1 MKPQLVIDFISL
13 MKNPIFTEFEMFG
26 KRKPIQMKIP
36 EVLDIPDDYFDG
48 EYWKMTSLKLLSEE
62 VINECVLQIYKNI
75 NHCYCFCDD
84 IGKTYH
90 LLFNETFCKKK
101 NSEEKNEK
109 EKLEVNQEEKIKINI
124 PSCNLELD
132 KYDTNDNK
140 YRKRIILVN
149 ATSTYIKINKV
160 GINLSEFIKD
170 FNGSSYQLSVYNL
183 QKRIIVTKM
192 LEISKP
198 NESFE
203 NIYNNNSSLFNN
215 FIKDFKDALKD
226 EKEFEIKFSNL
237 YNNYKNTIYPKYFLN
252 ISRKKIENEL
262 NNEKYIDFF
271 YNMLIFKIYSEH
283 IKGSEKNFK
292 TVSSFMTFLN
302 EKIES
307 LKNDENLK
315 IYQKILLIE
324 QYGHILNKMTP
335 DSFLKSDIN
344 YYIMDKIEKNSILD
358 IVKKFFNDYINSLNE
373 DSNIFFKLLEIDSGV
388 GYFKEKKIFCFD
400 MTNIEEIKAHLKDIF
415 IETLIT
421 YKLKKKICA
430 FIVCKTGAIAINL
443 MEIPNNEKFFFESE
457 LKPYEMVE
465 GKDIAAKIIV
475 FLLHEIFG
483 HKKFLYG
490 KEQFITSP
498 FYFYNNNKIYF
509 LDYIR
514 SLSKSNDAIKILSD
528 KSRSDEGTYYE
539 LSYGKIGDYFT
550 VEIIDKMDGYGDLLD
565 DINLWINDLDVIND
579 YFKYKYIIVK
589 KNIDT
594 IGAPNSIR
602 EKVNYY
608 KNLVVKTKIDV
619 ESFYK
624 KIKEENN
631 TLLGKKRN
639 PDNKEYSK
647 NEKELNQKIDFKS
660 NKDNDIE
667 EIDEDVYLD
676 FDSMPYEELIELY
689 YSGKLKGDFL
699 IECHK
704 RISAY
709 EIIPK

>member
-1 MKPQLVIDFISL
+1 M
-13 MKNPIFTEFEMFG
+13 
-26 KRKPIQMKIP
+26 
-36 EVLDIPDDYFDG
+36 
-48 EYWKMTSLKLLSEE
+48 
-62 VINECVLQIYKNI
+62 
-75 NHCYCFCDD
+75 
-84 IGKTYH
+84 
-90 LLFNETFCKKK
+90 
-101 NSEEKNEK
+101 
-109 EKLEVNQEEKIKINI
+109 
-124 PSCNLELD
+124 
-132 KYDTNDNK
+132 
-140 YRKRIILVN
+140 
-149 ATSTYIKINKV
+149 
-160 GINLSEFIKD
+160 
-170 FNGSSYQLSVYNL
+170 
-183 QKRIIVTKM
+183 
-192 LEISKP
+192 
-198 NESFE
+198 
-203 NIYNNNSSLFNN
+203 
-215 FIKDFKDALKD
+215 
-226 EKEFEIKFSNL
+226 
-237 YNNYKNTIYPKYFLN
+237 
-252 ISRKKIENEL
+252 
-262 NNEKYIDFF
+262 
-271 YNMLIFKIYSEH
+271 
-283 IKGSEKNFK
+283 
-292 TVSSFMTFLN
+292 
-302 EKIES
+302 
-307 LKNDENLK
+307 
-315 IYQKILLIE
+315 
-324 QYGHILNKMTP
+324 
-335 DSFLKSDIN
+335 
-344 YYIMDKIEKNSILD
+344 
-358 IVKKFFNDYINSLNE
+358 NE

-421 YKLKKKICA
+421 YKLKEKICA

-443 MEIPNNEKFFFESE
+443 MEIPNNEKFFFENE

-498 FYFYNNNKIYF
+498 FYFYNNNN
-509 LDYIR
+509 DYIR

-539 LSYGKIGDYFT
+539 LSYGKIRDYFT

-608 KNLVVKTKIDV
+608 KNLVVKTKIDI